1 MQRRLVLPAV
11 AFTLLVC
18 MATYLAGCSRK
29 ISGPITPLS
38 IAYPLDGTVFPSD
51 IAPPTFRW
59 SDPDGDISEWLV
71 EVSFGEGEAA
81 LEAETDTPSWTPT
94 AGHWRTMKELST
106 GGTAKVTVTGIR
118 SNGRGARRGSVWI
131 HTSKDPV
138 SAPLFY
144 REVPLP
150 FVDAVKDPSHIR
162 WRFGL
167 VSSPE
172 QPPVVLEGLPVCGNC
187 HSFSADGS
195 KFGMDIDYANDKGSY
210 AISRVEPD
218 TVINKDKIITWSDF
232 RRSDGEQT
240 FGLLSQMSPDGR
252 YVVSTVKDRS
262 VFVPKPELM
271 FSQLFFPIKGILVV
285 YDRQEKRYF
294 PLKGADDPRYV
305 QSNPAW
311 SPDGKHIVF
320 ARAESYT
327 LKGLTERQS
336 VLLEAKDCEEFLKGG
351 KKFRFDL
358 YFDLYRVPFNAGKG
372 GEAVP
377 LKGASNNGVSNFFAK
392 YSPDGKWIVF
402 CKADSFMLLQPD
414 AELWIMPAEGGEA
427 RRMKCN
433 TTRMNSWHT
442 WSPNSRYL
450 AFTSKANGPYS
461 QVFLTHIDNDGNSS
475 PPVELA
481 NFTAS
486 DRAANIPEFVNAD
499 GAALTRIIEDFVDDY
514 SYWRAGNEFLRAD
527 DWRGAEK
534 MFRKSLKLNPSFA
547 KAHNSL
553 GAMLSKQGNTS
564 GAMAHF
570 QKALAANPE
579 CTESMC
585 DMGVYLAGGGK
596 IDDAIDWFK
605 KALQVDPESAVA
617 HKLLAMALVEDKKRD
632 EALRH
637 FRKSLSLDSHDEE
650 THLYLGYALYDEGQ
664 VDEAILHYKKAL
676 ELDPGRVDAH
686 LNLGIALDGR
696 GEIDEAIVH
705 YRKTIEL
712 RPESIQAHNNLGTA
726 LLQQRRCDDAI
737 HHFQRALDLNPE
749 QPGIRRNLQL
759 ALQMREHAESAAARD
774 RSRAGAQKTADEMI
788 ARYEKMVEANRDSLG
803 LRMKLATLLAKSGR
817 LEEAI
822 THLRKATKMRPDSVG
837 AHNNLGAAL
846 LGCGRYDE
854 AIEQFEKVIK
864 LKPDQEII
872 KGNLEYAHKARKK
885 ILDSLARQRKRV
897 LDRPNDPALLADL
910 AEMLATNPNASIRNP
925 VEAVELARRAADL
938 SKGKIPGI
946 LRTLASA
953 YAAAGRFDD
962 AVPEARKAL
971 ALAAARK
978 QAELVKSL
986 RAELARYEAMTKT
999 GE

>member
-1 MQRRLVLPAV
+1 MHRNRVLPAV
-11 AFTLLVC
+11 AFTLLLC
-18 MATYLAGCSRK
+18 MATYMVGCSRK
-29 ISGPITPLS
+29 ISGPIAPLS

-71 EVSFGEGEAA
+71 EVSFGEGEAS
-81 LEAETDTPSWTPT
+81 LEAETDNASWTPS

-118 SNGRGARRGSVWI
+118 SDGRGARRGSVSI
-131 HTSKDPV
+131 HTAKDPV

-144 REVPLP
+144 REVNLP

-172 QPPVVLEGLPVCGNC
+172 QPPVVLQGLPVCGNC

-195 KFGMDIDYANDKGSY
+195 EFGMDIDYANDKGSY

-218 TVINKDKIITWSDF
+218 TVIDKDKIITWSDY
-232 RRSDGEQT
+232 RRSDGVQT

-262 VFVPKPELM
+262 VFVPKPDLM

-320 ARAESYT
+320 ARAEAYT
-327 LKGLTERQS
+327 LKGLTERES

-358 YFDLYRVPFNAGKG
+358 YRVPFNGGKG
-372 GEAVP
+372 GEAIP
-377 LKGASNNGVSNFFAK
+377 LKGASKNGVSNFFAK

-461 QVFLTHIDNDGNSS
+461 QVFLTHIDDDGNSS

-481 NFTAS
+481 HFTAS
-486 DRAANIPEFVNAD
+486 DRAANIPEFVNTE
-499 GAALTRIIEDFVDDY
+499 GAALTRIIENFVDDY
-514 SYWRAGNEFLRAD
+514 SYWRAGNEYLRAD
-527 DWRGAEK
+527 DWRGAER

-564 GAMAHF
+564 EAMAHF
-570 QKALAANPE
+570 EKALAANPE

-585 DMGVYLAGGGK
+585 DMGVYLAGAGK
-596 IDDAIDWFK
+596 IDDAIGWFK
-605 KALQVDPESAVA
+605 KALQVNPENAVA
-617 HKLLAMALVEDKKRD
+617 HKLLAMALVEGKKRD

-637 FRKSLSLDSHDEE
+637 FRKSLSLDSHDVE
-650 THLYLGYALYDEGQ
+650 THLYLGYALYEEGQ

-676 ELDPGRVDAH
+676 EIDPGRVDAH
-686 LNLGIALDGR
+686 LNLGVALDGR
-696 GEIDEAIVH
+696 GEIDEAIAH
-705 YRKTIEL
+705 YRKTVEL
-712 RPESIQAHNNLGTA
+712 RPESVQAHNNLGTA
-726 LLQQRRCDDAI
+726 LLQRRQFDDAI
-737 HHFQRALDLNPE
+737 RHLQCALDLDPT
-749 QPGIRRNLQL
+749 QAGIRRNMEL
-759 ALQMREHAESAAARD
+759 ALQMREHAESAAAGD
-774 RSRAGAQKTADEMI
+774 GTPAGARKTADEMI
-788 ARYEKMVEANRDSLG
+788 ARYEKMLKEDRDSLK
-803 LRMKLATLLAKSGR
+803 LRMNLATLLAKSGR

-822 THLRKATKMRPDSVG
+822 THLQKAVKMRPDSVG
-837 AHNNLGAAL
+837 ARNNLGAAL

-854 AIEQFEKVIK
+854 AIVQFEKAIT
-864 LKPDQEII
+864 LKPDQEVLT
-872 KGNLEYAHKARKK
+872 GNLEYARKARKQ

-925 VEAVELARRAADL
+925 VEAVGLARRAADL
-938 SKGKIPGI
+938 SKGKAPGI

-953 YAAAGRFDD
+953 YAAADRFDD
-962 AVPEARKAL
+962 AASEARKAL
-971 ALAAARK
+971 ALAAAGK

-986 RAELARYEAMTKT
+986 RAELARYEAMTKA
-999 GE
+999 GK